1 MNEPFDHLI
10 NRQKRISDSTLAHAF
25 EQRATRTP
33 DAAAVTYG
41 DKSLTFAELDV
52 LANRLA
58 HRLIACRVRRASAVG
73 VL

>member
-33 DAAAVTYG
+33 DAAAVTWG
-41 DKSLTFAELDV
+41 QRSDVAELDV
-52 LANRLA
+52 LASRL
-58 HRLIACRVRRASAVG
+58 RTD
-73 VL
+73 